1 MTFEL
6 GDAVKVKHFGVDMY
20 GTLKWQ
26 GVFPDGVNMAG
37 IEMVSVVRYTAV
49 DICKVALTFSD
60 LHHIQYPLLL
70 IFHS

>member
-20 GTLKWQ
+20 GTLQWQ
-26 GVFPDGVNMAG
+26 GVFPNGVNMAG

-49 DICKVALTFSD
+49 DICKVALTCSD
-60 LHHIQYPLLL
+60 LHRSQYPLLL
-70 IFHS
+70 ISF